1 MNDKSKHFWA
11 AAGITIATLAIFAI
25 VPHGNMWGY
34 DKAIAL
40 ALGVVAGGAKELIW
54 DKWLGRGTPEF
65 DDFLYSLWGAF
76 AAMFSWA
83 IVETII
89 QVFKYGF

>member
-1 MNDKSKHFWA
+1 MNDKAKHFWA
-11 AAGITIATLAIFAI
+11 AAAITIATLAIFAI
-25 VPHGNMWGY
+25 VPHAPMWGY

-40 ALGVVAGGAKELIW
+40 FLGVMAGVAKELIW

-65 DDFLYSLWGAF
+65 DDFLFSLWGAF
-76 AAMFSWA
+76 AAMFAWA

-89 QVFKYGF
+89 TEFIL